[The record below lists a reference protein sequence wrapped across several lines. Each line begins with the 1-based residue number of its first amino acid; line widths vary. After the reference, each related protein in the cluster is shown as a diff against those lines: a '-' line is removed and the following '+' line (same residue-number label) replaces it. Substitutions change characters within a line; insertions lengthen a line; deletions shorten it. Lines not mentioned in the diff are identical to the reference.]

1 LEALSGFS
9 LWQCLVAGIAWMV
22 LRLCLAVTAVA
33 GRGEGWPLL
42 GRERQDATHGE
53 EGRRGNCKPKSV
65 HHSC

>member
-1 LEALSGFS
+1 
-9 LWQCLVAGIAWMV
+9 MV